1 MEMLQ
6 LLYDNCSTLR
16 VANLARRYEVAAE
29 CENNCEADDKL
40 IGDSD
45 AEDSCDPF
53 LSDDDDEVRAAM
65 KFGTQQAEE
74 DIDGAENSPN
84 EEDIHGAENT
94 DNEEGMQQNGGDNG
108 GCEDMDQA
116 AFGEDYD
123 SDNPPSYH
131 TNNEDNLNDVGDHS
145 ITTLSTGRV
154 VEPAHNSDAATI
166 TSPCSLSFGRVS

>member
-16 VANLARRYEVAAE
+16 AANLTRRYAE
-29 CENNCEADDKL
+29 CENNCEADDEP

-53 LSDDDDEVRAAM
+53 LSNDDDE
-65 KFGTQQAEE
+65 AEE

-84 EEDIHGAENT
+84 DEDIHGAENT
-94 DNEEGMQQNGGDNG
+94 DNEEGMQQNGCDNG

-123 SDNPPSYH
+123 SDDPLSYH
-131 TNNEDNLNDVGDHS
+131 TDNEDNLNDVGDHS
-145 ITTLSTGRV
+145 TWPSNRRMILEKNGLAAND
-154 VEPAHNSDAATI
+154 VEGPRHQTVN
-166 TSPCSLSFGRVS
+166 